1 LSGGQTLKEMS
12 PNQTKANQTKNKK
25 TENNQKEK
33 KNKKKERK
41 ERNLAQELKTERKQ
55 LTVSAKIGKE
65 RCEMDS
71 HQQGVA
77 GIHPPNGK
85 VQSPALPGQRR
96 KR

>member
-1 LSGGQTLKEMS
+1 MADKHLKKC
-12 PNQTKANQTKNKK
+12 PQTKPRQIKQKNKK